1 MPLLPVIRD
10 FAAEASDPR
19 HYARLGDGWSLAV
32 ADVTGSTRLAGQG
45 RHRDVNFVA
54 AGVVAV
60 LSDAVRLEGEPA
72 ACQFGGD
79 GAIAAVPPGREDAAG
94 AALSALAHWSAEVMD
109 VPLRVGLVPVRALLD
124 RGLEVLAALQ
134 DVGNGNSFGLFL
146 GAGVVAADAWVK
158 EDARWRLPPRPGPL
172 PGLEAVSCRW
182 NPVPPRR
189 GTVLCVIVDA
199 VDPGAA
205 GLLELAR
212 VQRAIEAIV
221 PTAGAA
227 PLGGGE
233 GLEARWPPAWRS
245 LWMEARGDRD
255 GDAAGPAARAGRVVK
270 ALAGSGL
277 LALLLRMG
285 WTLRGFDPEIYRSR
299 MAERTDFRKSAGG
312 PRLVLDV
319 TEAEADAIE
328 ELLARAAG
336 AGSIRYGT
344 ARADATTVTCLVGDV
359 MADRHVHFVDGA
371 GLGFWRASVM
381 LKAMK
386 AREAGGTAAEPGTVA
401 ALPAPDPIPA
411 PAGS

>member
-10 FAAEASDPR
+10 FALEASDPQR
-19 HYARLGDGWSLAV
+19 YAALDGGWSLAV
-32 ADVTGSTRLAGQG
+32 ADVTGSTQLAGQG

-60 LSDAVRLEGEPA
+60 LSDAVRIGQEPA

-79 GAIAAVPPGREDAAG
+79 GAIAAVPPGREDAAR

-109 VPLRVGLVPVRALLD
+109 VPLRVGLVPVQALLD
-124 RGLEVLAALQ
+124 QGLEVMAALQ

-158 EDARWRLPPRPGPL
+158 EDARWHLPPKEGPL
-172 PGLEAVSCRW
+172 PGLESVSCRW
-182 NPVPPRR
+182 NPVPPRH

-199 VDPGAA
+199 VDSGAA

-227 PLGGGE
+227 PLGVGE
-233 GLEARWPPAWRS
+233 RLEAGWPPDWRA
-245 LWMEARGDRD
+245 LLMEARGGRD
-255 GDAAGPAARAGRVVK
+255 GSGWGTRIRRVGK

-277 LALLLRMG
+277 LVLLLKLG
-285 WTLRGFDPEIYRSR
+285 VTLGGFDPQRYRR
-299 MAERTDFRKSAGG
+299 HMAERTDFRKSAGG

-319 TEAEADAIE
+319 TEGEAEAIE
-328 ELLARAAG
+328 SLLAQAAL

-359 MADRHVHFVDGA
+359 TADRHVHFVDGA

-386 AREAGGTAAEPGTVA
+386 ARDNAGREEAAAKGMVA
-401 ALPAPDPIPA
+401 AAQ
-411 PAGS
+411 S

>member
-19 HYARLGDGWSLAV
+19 RYAALDGGWSLAV
-32 ADVTGSTRLAGQG
+32 ADVTGSTQLAGQG

-60 LSDAVRLEGEPA
+60 LSGAVRVGQEPV

-79 GAIAAVPPGREDAAG
+79 GAIAAVPPGREDAART
-94 AALSALAHWSAEVMD
+94 ALSALAHWSAEVMD

-124 RGLEVLAALQ
+124 HGLEVMAALH

-158 EDARWRLPPRPGPL
+158 EDSRWRLPPQKGPL
-172 PGLEAVSCRW
+172 PGLELVSCRW

-199 VDPGAA
+199 VDSGAA

-227 PLGGGE
+227 PLGVGE
-233 GLEARWPPAWRS
+233 RLEARWPPDWRA
-245 LWMEARGDRD
+245 LLMEARGGRD
-255 GDAAGPAARAGRVVK
+255 GAGLGTRIRRAGK

-277 LALLLRMG
+277 LVLLLKLG
-285 WTLRGFDPEIYRSR
+285 LSLGGFDPQRYRR
-299 MAERTDFRKSAGG
+299 HMAERTDFRKSAGG

-319 TEAEADAIE
+319 TEGEADAIE
-328 ELLARAAG
+328 RLLAQAAQ

-359 MADRHVHFVDGA
+359 TADRHVHFVDGA

-386 AREAGGTAAEPGTVA
+386 AREKAGQEGGAAMGMETVA
-401 ALPAPDPIPA
+401 P
-411 PAGS
+411 S

>member
-10 FAAEASDPR
+10 FAVEASDPR
-19 HYARLGDGWSLAV
+19 RYAALDGGWSLAV
-32 ADVTGSTRLAGQG
+32 ADVTGSTQLATQG

-60 LSDAVRLEGEPA
+60 LSDAVRVGQDPA

-79 GAIAAVPPGREDAAG
+79 GAIAAVPPGREDGAR

-109 VPLRVGLVPVRALLD
+109 VPLRVGLVPVQALLD
-124 RGLEVLAALQ
+124 RGLEVMAALH

-158 EDARWRLPPRPGPL
+158 EDARWRLSPRQGPL
-172 PGLEAVSCRW
+172 PGLESVSCRW

-212 VQRAIEAIV
+212 VQSAIEAIV

-227 PLGGGE
+227 PLGLGE
-233 GLEARWPPAWRS
+233 RLEARWPPDWRS
-245 LWMEARGDRD
+245 LLMEARGGRN
-255 GDAAGPAARAGRVVK
+255 GAGLGTRIRRVGN

-277 LALLLRMG
+277 LALLLKLG
-285 WTLRGFDPEIYRSR
+285 LSLSNFDPQRYRR
-299 MAERTDFRKSAGG
+299 HMAERTDFRKSAGG

-319 TEAEADAIE
+319 TEGEADAIE
-328 ELLARAAG
+328 ALLARAAQ

-359 MADRHVHFVDGA
+359 TADRHVHFVDGA

-386 AREAGGTAAEPGTVA
+386 AREKAGQATEPVSAA
-401 ALPAPDPIPA
+401 ALR
-411 PAGS
+411 

>member
-19 HYARLGDGWSLAV
+19 RYAALDGGWSLAV
-32 ADVTGSTRLAGQG
+32 ADVTGSTQLAGQG

-60 LSDAVRLEGEPA
+60 LADAVQVGQEPV

-79 GAIAAVPPGREDAAG
+79 GAIAAVPPGREDAART
-94 AALSALAHWSAEVMD
+94 ALSALAHWSAEVMD

-124 RGLEVLAALQ
+124 HGLEVMAALH

-158 EDARWRLPPRPGPL
+158 EDSRWRLPPQKGPL
-172 PGLEAVSCRW
+172 PGLESVSCRW

-199 VDPGAA
+199 VDSGAA

-227 PLGGGE
+227 PLGVGE
-233 GLEARWPPAWRS
+233 RLEARWPPDWRA
-245 LWMEARGDRD
+245 LLMEARGGRD
-255 GDAAGPAARAGRVVK
+255 GAGLGTRIRRAGK

-277 LALLLRMG
+277 LVLLLKLG
-285 WTLRGFDPEIYRSR
+285 LSLGGFDPQRYRR
-299 MAERTDFRKSAGG
+299 HMAERTDFRKSAGG

-319 TEAEADAIE
+319 TEREADAIE
-328 ELLARAAG
+328 RLLAQAAQ

-359 MADRHVHFVDGA
+359 TADRHVHFVDGA

-386 AREAGGTAAEPGTVA
+386 AREKAGQEGGAAKGVETVA
-401 ALPAPDPIPA
+401 P
-411 PAGS
+411 S

>member
-1 MPLLPVIRD
+1 MTLLPVIRD

-19 HYARLGDGWSLAV
+19 RYAALDGGWSLAV
-32 ADVTGSTRLAGQG
+32 ADVTGSTQLATQG

-60 LSDAVRLEGEPA
+60 LSDAVRVGQDPA

-79 GAIAAVPPGREDAAG
+79 GAIAAVPPGREDGAR
-94 AALSALAHWSAEVMD
+94 AALSALAHWSAEVMN

-124 RGLEVLAALQ
+124 QGLEVMAALH

-158 EDARWRLPPRPGPL
+158 EDARWRLPPQPGPL
-172 PGLEAVSCRW
+172 PGLESVSCRW

-205 GLLELAR
+205 GLLALAR
-212 VQRAIEAIV
+212 VQSAIEAIV

-227 PLGGGE
+227 PLGSGE
-233 GLEARWPPAWRS
+233 RLEARWPPDWRS
-245 LWMEARGDRD
+245 LLMEARGGRD
-255 GDAAGPAARAGRVVK
+255 GAGPGTRVRRVAN

-277 LALLLRMG
+277 LVLLLKLG
-285 WTLRGFDPEIYRSR
+285 LSLGNFDPQRYRRR

-319 TEAEADAIE
+319 TEGEADAIE
-328 ELLARAAG
+328 AVLALAAQS
-336 AGSIRYGT
+336 GSIRYGT

-359 MADRHVHFVDGA
+359 TADRHVHFVDGA

-386 AREAGGTAAEPGTVA
+386 AREKAGQATEPEPAA
-401 ALPAPDPIPA
+401 AL
-411 PAGS
+411 S

>member
-19 HYARLGDGWSLAV
+19 RYAALDGGWSLAV
-32 ADVTGSTRLAGQG
+32 ADVTGSTQLAGQG

-60 LSDAVRLEGEPA
+60 LSDAVRVGQEQV

-79 GAIAAVPPGREDAAG
+79 GAIAAVPPGREDAAR

-124 RGLEVLAALQ
+124 HGLEVMAALH

-158 EDARWRLPPRPGPL
+158 EDARWRLLPRKGPL
-172 PGLEAVSCRW
+172 PGLESVSCRW

-199 VDPGAA
+199 VDSGAA

-227 PLGGGE
+227 PLGVGE
-233 GLEARWPPAWRS
+233 RLEARWPPDWRS
-245 LWMEARGDRD
+245 LLMEARGGRD
-255 GDAAGPAARAGRVVK
+255 GAGLGTRIRRVGK

-277 LALLLRMG
+277 LVLLLKLG
-285 WTLRGFDPEIYRSR
+285 LTLGGFDPQRYRR
-299 MAERTDFRKSAGG
+299 HMAERTDFRKSAGG

-319 TEAEADAIE
+319 TEGEADAIE
-328 ELLARAAG
+328 RLLAQAAQ

-359 MADRHVHFVDGA
+359 TADRHVHFVDGA

-386 AREAGGTAAEPGTVA
+386 AREKAGQEGGAAKGMETAAPN
-401 ALPAPDPIPA
+401 
-411 PAGS
+411 

>member
-19 HYARLGDGWSLAV
+19 RYAALDGDWSLAV
-32 ADVTGSTRLAGQG
+32 ADVTGSTLLATQG

-60 LSDAVRLEGEPA
+60 LSDAVRIGQEPA

-79 GAIAAVPPGREDAAG
+79 GAIAAVPPGREDGAR

-109 VPLRVGLVPVRALLD
+109 VPLRVGLVPVQALLD
-124 RGLEVLAALQ
+124 QGLEVMAALH

-158 EDARWRLPPRPGPL
+158 EDARWRLPPQQGPL
-172 PGLEAVSCRW
+172 PGLESVSCRW

-227 PLGGGE
+227 PLGVGE
-233 GLEARWPPAWRS
+233 RLEARWPPDWRS
-245 LWMEARGDRD
+245 LLMEARGGRD
-255 GDAAGPAARAGRVVK
+255 DAGLGPSLGTRVRRVGK

-277 LALLLRMG
+277 LVLLLRLG
-285 WTLRGFDPEIYRSR
+285 LSLGNFDPRRYRR
-299 MAERTDFRKSAGG
+299 HMAERTDFRKSAGG

-319 TEAEADAIE
+319 TEGEADAIE
-328 ELLARAAG
+328 ALLARAAQ

-359 MADRHVHFVDGA
+359 TADRHVHFVDGA

-386 AREAGGTAAEPGTVA
+386 AREKAGQATEPETAA
-401 ALPAPDPIPA
+401 AL
-411 PAGS
+411 S

>member
-10 FAAEASDPR
+10 FAAQASDPR
-19 HYARLGDGWSLAV
+19 CYAVLDGGWSLAV
-32 ADVTGSTRLAGQG
+32 ADVTGSTQLAGQG

-60 LSDAVRLEGEPA
+60 LSDAVRVGQEPA

-79 GAIAAVPPGREDAAG
+79 GAIAAVPPGREDGAR

-109 VPLRVGLVPVRALLD
+109 VPLRVGLVPVQALLD
-124 RGLEVLAALQ
+124 QGLEVMAALH

-158 EDARWRLPPRPGPL
+158 EEARWRLPPREGPL
-172 PGLEAVSCRW
+172 PGLESVSCRW
-182 NPVPPRR
+182 NPVPPRH

-199 VDPGAA
+199 VDSGPA

-212 VQRAIEAIV
+212 IQRAIETIV

-227 PLGGGE
+227 PLGVGE
-233 GLEARWPPAWRS
+233 RLEARWPPDWRA
-245 LWMEARGDRD
+245 LLMEARGGRD
-255 GDAAGPAARAGRVVK
+255 GAGLGMRIRRVGK

-277 LALLLRMG
+277 LVLLLRLG
-285 WTLRGFDPEIYRSR
+285 LSLGSFDPQRYRR
-299 MAERTDFRKSAGG
+299 HMAERTDFRKSAGG

-319 TEAEADAIE
+319 TEGEAEAIE
-328 ELLARAAG
+328 TLLAQAAQ

-359 MADRHVHFVDGA
+359 TADRHVHFVDGA

-386 AREAGGTAAEPGTVA
+386 SREKAGQATELETAV
-401 ALPAPDPIPA
+401 ALP
-411 PAGS
+411 

>member
-19 HYARLGDGWSLAV
+19 FYAMLGGGWSLAV
-32 ADVTGSTRLAGQG
+32 ADVTGSTRLAGEG

-60 LSDAVRLEGEPA
+60 LSDAVRVGQEPA
-72 ACQFGGD
+72 ACQFGGA
-79 GAIAAVPPGREDAAG
+79 GAIAAVPPGREEAAR

-109 VPLRVGLVPVRALLD
+109 VPLRVGLVPVQALLD
-124 RGLEVLAALQ
+124 QGLEVMAALH

-146 GAGVVAADAWVK
+146 GAGVAAADAWVK
-158 EDARWRLPPRPGPL
+158 EDARWHMAPRPGPL
-172 PGLEAVSCRW
+172 PGLESVSCRW

-205 GLLELAR
+205 GLRDLGG

-227 PLGGGE
+227 PLGIGE
-233 GLEARWPPAWRS
+233 RLEARWPPAWRA
-245 LWMEARGDRD
+245 LLMEARGGRD
-255 GDAAGPAARAGRVVK
+255 GDAGGWATRIRRVGRAM
-270 ALAGSGL
+270 AGSGL
-277 LALLLRMG
+277 LVLLLKLG
-285 WTLRGFDPEIYRSR
+285 WRLGGFDPQRYRRR

-319 TEAEADAIE
+319 TAGEADAIE
-328 ELLARAAG
+328 SLLADVAET
-336 AGSIRYGT
+336 GSIHYGT

-359 MADRHVHFVDGA
+359 TADRHVHFVDGA

-386 AREAGGTAAEPGTVA
+386 ARQGHSQGDGRMGRTARGLEAAAPSG
-401 ALPAPDPIPA
+401 
-411 PAGS
+411 

>member
-1 MPLLPVIRD
+1 MALLPIIRD

-19 HYARLGDGWSLAV
+19 FYAALDGGWSLAV
-32 ADVTGSTRLAGQG
+32 ADVTGSTRLAGEG

-60 LSDAVRLEGEPA
+60 LSDALRVGGEPV

-79 GAIAAVPPGREDAAG
+79 GAIAAVPPGREEGAR
-94 AALSALAHWSAEVMD
+94 AALSALAHWSAEVME

-124 RGLEVLAALQ
+124 QGLEVMAALH

-158 EDARWRLPPRPGPL
+158 EEARWRLPPLPGPL
-172 PGLEAVSCRW
+172 PGLESVSCRW

-227 PLGGGE
+227 PLGDGDR
-233 GLEARWPPAWRS
+233 LDVRWPPSWRS
-245 LWMEARGDRD
+245 LLMEARGGRD
-255 GDAAGPAARAGRVVK
+255 GAGWPTRIRRVGR

-277 LALLLRMG
+277 LALLL
-285 WTLRGFDPEIYRSR
+285 TLGARLGGFDPRRYRR
-299 MAERTDFRKSAGG
+299 HMAERTDFRKSAGG

-319 TEAEADAIE
+319 TEQEADAIE
-328 ELLARAAG
+328 AQLARTAEAG
-336 AGSIRYGT
+336 TIRYGT

-359 MADRHVHFVDGA
+359 TADRHVHFVDGA

-386 AREAGGTAAEPGTVA
+386 ARQAVGPMTGQPSVA
-401 ALPAPDPIPA
+401 ADHAPVEIVR
-411 PAGS
+411 

>member
-19 HYARLGDGWSLAV
+19 RYAALGGGWSLAV
-32 ADVTGSTRLAGQG
+32 ADVTGSTLLATQG

-60 LSDAVRLEGEPA
+60 LSDAVRIGQEPA

-79 GAIAAVPPGREDAAG
+79 GAIAAVPPGREDGAR

-109 VPLRVGLVPVRALLD
+109 VPLRVGLVPVQALLD
-124 RGLEVLAALQ
+124 QGLEVMAALH

-158 EDARWRLPPRPGPL
+158 EDARWRLPPQPGPL
-172 PGLEAVSCRW
+172 PGLESVSCRW

-199 VDPGAA
+199 VDPGAE

-227 PLGGGE
+227 PLGVGE
-233 GLEARWPPAWRS
+233 RLETRWPPDLRS
-245 LWMEARGDRD
+245 LLMEARGGRD
-255 GDAAGPAARAGRVVK
+255 DAGLGPSPGTRVRRVGK

-277 LALLLRMG
+277 LVLLLRLG
-285 WTLRGFDPEIYRSR
+285 LSLGNFDPQRYRR
-299 MAERTDFRKSAGG
+299 HMAERTDFRKSAGG

-319 TEAEADAIE
+319 TEGEADAIE
-328 ELLARAAG
+328 TLLAQAAQ

-386 AREAGGTAAEPGTVA
+386 AREKAGQATEPEPAA
-401 ALPAPDPIPA
+401 AL
-411 PAGS
+411 S

>member
-19 HYARLGDGWSLAV
+19 RYAALDGGWSLAV
-32 ADVTGSTRLAGQG
+32 ADVTGSTQLAGQG
-45 RHRDVNFVA
+45 RHRDGNFVA

-60 LSDAVRLEGEPA
+60 LSDAGRVGQEQV

-79 GAIAAVPPGREDAAG
+79 GAIAAVPPGREDAAR

-124 RGLEVLAALQ
+124 HGLEVMAALH

-158 EDARWRLPPRPGPL
+158 EDARWRLPPRKGPL
-172 PGLEAVSCRW
+172 PGLESVSCRW

-199 VDPGAA
+199 VDSGAA
-205 GLLELAR
+205 GLLDLAR
-212 VQRAIEAIV
+212 VQRAIAAIV

-227 PLGGGE
+227 PLGVGE
-233 GLEARWPPAWRS
+233 RLVARWPPDWRA
-245 LWMEARGDRD
+245 LLMEARGGRD
-255 GDAAGPAARAGRVVK
+255 GAGLGTRIRRVGK

-277 LALLLRMG
+277 LVLLLKLG
-285 WTLRGFDPEIYRSR
+285 LTLGGFDPQRYRR
-299 MAERTDFRKSAGG
+299 HMAERTDFRKSAGG

-319 TEAEADAIE
+319 TEREADAIE
-328 ELLARAAG
+328 RLLAQAAQ

-359 MADRHVHFVDGA
+359 TADRHVHFVDGA

-386 AREAGGTAAEPGTVA
+386 AREKAGQEGGAAKGMETAAPN
-401 ALPAPDPIPA
+401 
-411 PAGS
+411 

>member
-19 HYARLGDGWSLAV
+19 RYAALDGGWSLAV
-32 ADVTGSTRLAGQG
+32 ADVTGSTLLATQG

-60 LSDAVRLEGEPA
+60 LSDAVRIGQEPA

-79 GAIAAVPPGREDAAG
+79 GAIAAVPPGRGDGAR

-109 VPLRVGLVPVRALLD
+109 VPLRVGLVPVQALLD
-124 RGLEVLAALQ
+124 QGLEVMAALH

-158 EDARWRLPPRPGPL
+158 EDARWRLQPQQGPL
-172 PGLEAVSCRW
+172 PGLESVSCRW

-227 PLGGGE
+227 PLGLGE
-233 GLEARWPPAWRS
+233 RLEARWPPDWRS
-245 LWMEARGDRD
+245 LLMEARG
-255 GDAAGPAARAGRVVK
+255 GREGGGLGTRVRRVGK

-277 LALLLRMG
+277 LVVLLRLG
-285 WTLRGFDPEIYRSR
+285 LSLGNFDPQRYRR
-299 MAERTDFRKSAGG
+299 HMAERTDFRKSAGG

-319 TEAEADAIE
+319 TEGEANAIE
-328 ELLARAAG
+328 ALLAQAAQ

-359 MADRHVHFVDGA
+359 TADRHVHFVDGA

-386 AREAGGTAAEPGTVA
+386 AREKAGQATEPETAVA
-401 ALPAPDPIPA
+401 L
-411 PAGS
+411 S

>member
-10 FAAEASDPR
+10 FAAQASDPR
-19 HYARLGDGWSLAV
+19 CYAVLDGGWSLAV
-32 ADVTGSTRLAGQG
+32 ADVTGSTQLAWQG

-60 LSDAVRLEGEPA
+60 LSDAVRVGQEPA

-79 GAIAAVPPGREDAAG
+79 GAIAAVPPGREDGAR

-109 VPLRVGLVPVRALLD
+109 VPLRVGLVPVQALLAQ
-124 RGLEVLAALQ
+124 GLEVMAALH
-134 DVGNGNSFGLFL
+134 DVGNGSSFGLFL

-158 EDARWRLPPRPGPL
+158 EEARWRLPPREGPL
-172 PGLEAVSCRW
+172 PGLESVSCRW
-182 NPVPPRR
+182 NPVPPRH

-199 VDPGAA
+199 VDSGPA

-212 VQRAIEAIV
+212 IQRAIETIV

-227 PLGGGE
+227 PLGVGE
-233 GLEARWPPAWRS
+233 RLEARWPPDWRA
-245 LWMEARGDRD
+245 LLMEARGGRD
-255 GDAAGPAARAGRVVK
+255 GAGLGMRIRRVGK

-277 LALLLRMG
+277 LVLLLRLG
-285 WTLRGFDPEIYRSR
+285 LSLGSFDPQRYRR
-299 MAERTDFRKSAGG
+299 HMAERTDFRKSAGG

-319 TEAEADAIE
+319 TEGEAEAIE
-328 ELLARAAG
+328 TLLAQAAQ

-359 MADRHVHFVDGA
+359 TADRHVHFVDGA

-386 AREAGGTAAEPGTVA
+386 SREKAGQATELETAV
-401 ALPAPDPIPA
+401 ALP
-411 PAGS
+411 